1 MYLVVK
7 YLRVLL
13 GGDEDLD
20 GESEGS
26 LVEHIDEVLLEG
38 NEIVVLNIQI
48 HDSVIKNKTL
58 SVFS

>member
-38 NEIVVLNIQI
+38 NEIIVLNIQI
-48 HDSVIKNKTL
+48 HDSVIKNNTM